1 MKNWRVKSKLL
12 FGFGVLIVLMLSV
25 SLLTILGLN
34 ALHQENNTLIDK
46 TLANKDYLWEM
57 RRNLMSEQRY
67 ALMAF
72 AVEDSQTI
80 KDYLD
85 RAQEEVKK
93 NSVLLEKYKLNYRV
107 EPGKINEL
115 ESCFKEETAPRAED

>member
-1 MKNWRVKSKLL
+1 MKK
-12 FGFGVLIVLMLSV
+12 
-25 SLLTILGLN
+25 
-34 ALHQENNTLIDK
+34 ENNTLIDK

-72 AVEDSQTI
+72 AVQDSQTI

-85 RAQEEVKK
+85 RAQGEADGRQII
-93 NSVLLEKYKLNYRV
+93 S
-107 EPGKINEL
+107 II
-115 ESCFKEETAPRAED
+115 